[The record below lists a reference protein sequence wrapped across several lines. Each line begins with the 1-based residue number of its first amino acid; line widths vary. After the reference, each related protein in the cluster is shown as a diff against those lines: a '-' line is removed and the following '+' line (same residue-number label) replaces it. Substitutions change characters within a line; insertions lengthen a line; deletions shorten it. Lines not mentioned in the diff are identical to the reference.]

1 MLRASPFGRLLVLS
15 ILGAGLSA
23 CTASDHRSS
32 SVSVDDLRAR
42 LFTNDER
49 STLATAD
56 RVLTGT
62 CMRARGFDL
71 PQVALP
77 PLEDWELNDSRRW
90 GVSDSSTALASGY
103 HAPTPTQA
111 DNVGAEDRY
120 LATLSAAQRAKFYVA
135 LTGDQ
140 SKGPPSA
147 VAVKIPGT
155 QLTERVSNSFTLS
168 GCRPATEE
176 KLSGDR
182 MLWLALQA
190 AVQKLA
196 TDADTRARASKQFI
210 QTLKDWSTC
219 FKARGFTAADPL
231 IAAEFYS
238 TPGPTPGPEEVNAAV
253 ADVACKAEVALGS
266 AWSDA
271 LSEALAFTDDDLAQS
286 LTAWL
291 ETKRVVLK
299 NAAALVAQADIS
311 GS

>member
-1 MLRASPFGRLLVLS
+1 
-15 ILGAGLSA
+15 
-23 CTASDHRSS
+23 
-32 SVSVDDLRAR
+32 
-42 LFTNDER
+42 
-49 STLATAD
+49 
-56 RVLTGT
+56 
-62 CMRARGFDL
+62 MRARGFDL
-71 PQVALP
+71 PQVAFP

-90 GVSDSSTALASGY
+90 GVSDRSTALAFGY
-103 HAPTPTQA
+103 HPPRPTREES
-111 DNVGAEDRY
+111 VGAEDRY
-120 LATLSAAQRAKFYVA
+120 LATLSAAQRAMFYVA

-147 VAVKIPGT
+147 VVVKIPGT

-196 TDADTRARASKQFI
+196 TDADTKASASKQFV
-210 QTLKDWSTC
+210 QVVKNWATC

-231 IAAEFYS
+231 IAAEFYT
-238 TPGPTPGPEEVNAAV
+238 TPGSSPGPEEVNAAV

-266 AWSDA
+266 AWSEA
-271 LSEALAFTDDDLAQS
+271 LSEALASTDGDLAQS

-299 NAAALVAQADIS
+299 NATALVAQADDS
-311 GS
+311 SS